1 MDVYHYTAD
10 DLTVDPREVI
20 RVIHFW
26 EHPDQA
32 LSEARPTYQA
42 LVEED
47 FVLKVVTGQYVRS
60 SVHVCWSGLKWEWE
74 FDTHRINLTPMDALG
89 LFNEFIQTN
98 MYTVSEWFLDH
109 PNELC

>member
-10 DLTVDPREVI
+10 DLTVDPCEVI

-32 LSEARPTYQA
+32 VPEDRPTYSA
-42 LVEED
+42 LLEED
-47 FVLKVVTGQYVRS
+47 FVLKVTTGYHIRS
-60 SVHVCWSGLKWEWE
+60 SVFVCWTKLKWEWE
-74 FDTHRINLTPMDALG
+74 FDTQWINLGPMEALR
-89 LFNEFIQTN
+89 LFNEFIQAN
-98 MYTVSEWFLDH
+98 LHTVNTWFLDH